1 MKFTDLQKISESV
14 MGLTEEQKLRME
26 QKRAEAVA
34 RMKSK
39 SASGQT
45 QSTNQISKAT
55 TDRSIKS
62 DPIKFSSKD
71 QSISSSNV
79 QTNSLS
85 VISNKQSE
93 NSSPLSDKQRQIIEE
108 RRKAAK
114 TKLNFERDKI
124 RSSSSSS
131 VFSLSDEQKRLIEE
145 RKKAAQLK
153 MQQKKEATVTS
164 SPKSKPNL
172 KHNELSKPINAANFY
187 TLPPRVVRGACTLV
201 TNNRFEMDVGYHKQL
216 IDTVKTVSSAQYNAG
231 KKSWSF
237 HITDHENVIK
247 RVASLKPDV
256 EIAPLPAW
264 ILNTF
269 RKPRDAIPVDLSS
282 VEKHILDNLMP
293 FQKEGVKFGVTRG
306 GRILLADD
314 MGLGKTV
321 QALALA
327 SYYSHTWPVLI
338 VCQSNLKFGWKE
350 AVLRWL
356 PESVAETEVGV
367 ISSGKDYI
375 GSDQFCIISYELV
388 SKKQRELLDK
398 RFKFII
404 LDESHSIKDFKSAR
418 TKALEPLLKVTK
430 HLLLLSGTPAL
441 SRPIELYPQINA
453 LVPSLFKYPSEFGN
467 RYCDGK
473 IKRIGDR
480 EIPDFSGSSHMQE
493 LSLLLGERCMI
504 RRLKTEVLGQ
514 LPSKKRICVILD
526 PAGVESKTKEMDE
539 GRKKTEK
546 KGLNGSQMHQMV
558 VQWFNTTA
566 NAKLKA
572 VKVYIKDLLSSSSEK
587 FLVFVHHQ
595 VMLKAIAE
603 VVSDAGVGHIVID
616 GRVSSEARKVS
627 VDRFQTEDNIRVA
640 VLSITAA
647 NAGITLTAASL
658 VIFAELFW
666 NPGVLT
672 QAEDRAHRIGQTEAV
687 RVQYLVA
694 RDTADDVM
702 WPIIQKKL
710 YVLNEA
716 GLSKDNFEDSEAR
729 VMEDTR
735 QMKIEDSFNN
745 SRGKEDENED
755 FDTIWADLLEDDM
768 KSQDQDTGVES
779 QAKRIRLE

>member
-1 MKFTDLQKISESV
+1 M
-14 MGLTEEQKLRME
+14 MGLTEDQKLRME
-26 QKRAEAVA
+26 QKRAEAIA

-39 SASGQT
+39 TSELA
-45 QSTNQISKAT
+45 QSKSQITRT
-55 TDRSIKS
+55 TDISFKS
-62 DPIKFSSKD
+62 NSTPVPVPFTSKTQ
-71 QSISSSNV
+71 QSFSSSNG
-79 QTNSLS
+79 
-85 VISNKQSE
+85 QS
-93 NSSPLSDKQRQIIEE
+93 NSSSVVTSKNSVNQSPLTDKQRQIMEE

-114 TKLNFERDKI
+114 AKLIFERDKI
-124 RSSSSSS
+124 KSSSSSS
-131 VFSLSDEQKRLIEE
+131 VCAPTPSISNSTSNTLSEDQKRLIEE

-153 MQQKKEATVTS
+153 MQQK
-164 SPKSKPNL
+164 SKPNS
-172 KHNELSKPINAANFY
+172 KPIEVSKPINTANFY
-187 TLPPRVVRGACTLV
+187 TLPPRVVRGSCTLV
-201 TNNRFEMDVGYHKQL
+201 TNTRFELDVGYHKQL
-216 IDTVKTVSSAQYNAG
+216 IDTVKAVSSAQYNAG

-237 HITDHENVIK
+237 HISDHENLIQK
-247 RVASLKPDV
+247 VASLKPDV
-256 EIAPLPAW
+256 EIAPLPLW

-269 RKPRDAIPVDLSS
+269 RKPRDVIPVDLSS
-282 VEKHILDNLMP
+282 VEKHIMENLMP

-327 SYYSHTWPVLI
+327 SYYSHSWPVLI

-356 PESVAETEVGV
+356 PESVTETEVGV

-375 GSDQFCIISYELV
+375 GSDLFCIISYDLV
-388 SKKQRELLDK
+388 GKKQRELLDK

-418 TKALEPLLKVTK
+418 TKALEPLLKVAK

-453 LVPSLFKYPSEFGN
+453 LVPSLFRYPSEFGN

-473 IKRIGDR
+473 MKRIGER
-480 EIPDFSGSSHMQE
+480 EIPDYSGSSHMQE

-566 NAKLKA
+566 TAKVKA
-572 VKVYIKDLLSSSSEK
+572 VKDYIKDLLSKSSEK

-595 VMLKAIAE
+595 VMLQAVAQ
-603 VVSDAGVGHIVID
+603 VVSEAGVGHIVID

-627 VDRFQTEDNIRVA
+627 VDRFQTEDSIRVA

-672 QAEDRAHRIGQTEAV
+672 QAEDRAHRIGQTESV

-735 QMKIEDSFNN
+735 QPKIEDSFNN
-745 SRGKEDENED
+745 SRGKEDEDED

-768 KSQDQDTGVES
+768 KSQDTGVES